1 MAAKRRRPYGDG
13 ALFYKESR
21 DLWVARL
28 DLGWD
33 DNGNRKRWEATSKTR
48 EGALNKLRKARNDI
62 ATLGMI
68 PTTGMTTQAWL
79 ERWLEDIVRP
89 HVKPGTYAD
98 YRQTVA
104 KHLTPRVGNVP
115 IATLSPTHVR
125 ALYKNVSTESS
136 IGNANKVHRVLRA
149 ALSDAEREGIV
160 PRNVAKLVRTTKS
173 TTQRS
178 ALSADDAK
186 TIIAKTAQTDPM
198 AARWAAALL
207 TGARQGEILGLTWD
221 RIDLDA
227 GTLDI
232 SWQLQRL
239 SYRHACGGTAEKPAC
254 KFKTAAACP
263 SRELDVPD
271 GFEYEHL
278 VGAACMTRPKS
289 ARSTR
294 KIPIPLL
301 LVDALKKRRRE
312 SIKTLNPHGLVWTD
326 EAGNPVDDRKDLAAW
341 YAMLDSLDI
350 ERVPLHSARHTTATL
365 LMELG
370 VDVTIIQSI
379 MGHSQATTTQAYQHA
394 DLTMARKALDQL
406 GTSMTQ

>member
-1 MAAKRRRPYGDG
+1 MADKRRTYGDG
-13 ALFYKESR
+13 ALYFKESR
-21 DLWVARL
+21 GLWVARL
-28 DLGWD
+28 DVGWD
-33 DNGNRKRWEATSKTR
+33 ANGNRKRWEATSRTK
-48 EGALNKLRKARNDI
+48 EGALNKLRQARTDLAN
-62 ATLGMI
+62 LGTI
-68 PTTGMTTQAWL
+68 PTKGMKVSAWL
-79 ERWLEDIVRP
+79 DRWLEDIVRP
-89 HVKPGTYAD
+89 HRKPGTYAD

-104 KHLTPRVGNVP
+104 KHIAPRIGKVA
-115 IATLSPTHVR
+115 ISTLSPTHVR
-125 ALYKNVSTESS
+125 TLYRDVSKESS

-160 PRNVAKLVRTTKS
+160 PRNVAKLVKTTASKV
-173 TTQRS
+173 TRG
-178 ALSADDAK
+178 ALSAEDAK
-186 TIIAKTAQTDPM
+186 TIISKTAKTDPM

-221 RIDLDA
+221 RIDLEA

-239 SYRHACGGTAEKPAC
+239 NYRHACGGTAEKPAC

-294 KIPIPLL
+294 KIPIPPL
-301 LVDALKKRRRE
+301 LVEALKKRRRE
-312 SIKTLNPHGLVWTD
+312 SIKTLNPYGLVWTD
-326 EAGNPVDDRKDLAAW
+326 DAGNPVDDRKDLEAW